1 MFPALRLEVKER
13 FTAVEK
19 YLKAY
24 TAREF
29 DGELSQTA
37 RGLVFVQ
44 VYAIH
49 EFTVK
54 TVVEQGILA
63 VIGYAHSYKSLRP
76 SLLALFLDPELT
88 SVQDSGKDKLWKQRL
103 QLFDRAASKD
113 PARLNGTPIPT
124 DGSHFRHPQIQ
135 MILRVF
141 GVKRAPTTRRRHL
154 FKIDEVVDHRNA
166 IAHGQETAAQV
177 GRRYSNADVRKT
189 IRQMKSVCLRLITIV
204 EEYCSDPAKHCR

>member
-1 MFPALRLEVKER
+1 MFPALRLEVTER
-13 FTAVEK
+13 FTAVEN

-37 RGLVFVQ
+37 RGRDFVQ

-49 EFTVK
+49 EYTVK
-54 TVVEQGILA
+54 TVVQQSILA
-63 VIGYAHSYKSLRP
+63 VIGHAHALKSLRP

-88 SVQDSGKDKLWKQRL
+88 SIQDSGRDKIWAQRL
-103 QLFDRAASKD
+103 QLFDRAASRD
-113 PARLNGTPIPT
+113 PARLSGTPIPT
-124 DGSHFRHPQIQ
+124 DGSHFRHSQVQ

-141 GVKRAPTTRRRHL
+141 GVQRPPTTRRRHL

-177 GRRYSNADVRKT
+177 GGRYSNADIRKT
-189 IRQMKSVCLRLITIV
+189 VRQMKSVCLRLITIA